1 MSNQEKVFAK
11 GFIFKRNENAPVFVI
26 GNLSLNSKEAAEF
39 IAANSKN
46 GWVNLK
52 INQSQNGKYYVELDT
67 WEAKPSGSGAMTYKT
82 QEPKKLVNFEIDD
95 LPTTNDLPF

>member
-26 GNLSLNSKEAAEF
+26 GNLSLNSKDAAEF

-67 WEAKPSGSGAMTYKT
+67 WEAKSSGAMTYKT

-95 LPTTNDLPF
+95 LPNTKDLPF

>member
-1 MSNQEKVFAK
+1 MEKTEKVFAK
-11 GFIFKRNENAPVFVI
+11 GFIFKRNENAPTFVI

-82 QEPKKLVNFEIDD
+82 QETKKLVNFEIED
-95 LPTTNDLPF
+95 LPTNDLPF

>member
-1 MSNQEKVFAK
+1 MEKTEKVFAK

-26 GNLSLNSKEAAEF
+26 GNLSLNSKDAAEF

-52 INQSQNGKYYVELDT
+52 INQAQNGKYYVELDT

-82 QEPKKLVNFEIDD
+82 QETKKLVNFEIED
-95 LPTTNDLPF
+95 LSTNDLPF

>member
-11 GFIFKRNENAPVFVI
+11 GFIFNRNENAPTFVI

-67 WEAKPSGSGAMTYKT
+67 WEAKSSGAMTYKT

-95 LPTTNDLPF
+95 LPNTKDLPF

>member
-1 MSNQEKVFAK
+1 MEKTEKVFAK
-11 GFIFKRNENAPVFVI
+11 GFIFKRNENAPTFVI
-26 GNLSLNSKEAAEF
+26 GNLSLNSKDAAEF

-46 GWVNLK
+46 GWINLK

-67 WEAKPSGSGAMTYKT
+67 WESKPTGSGAMTYKT
-82 QEPKKLVNFEIDD
+82 QETKKLVNFEIDD

>member
-1 MSNQEKVFAK
+1 MEKTEKVFAK

-26 GNLSLNSKEAAEF
+26 GNLSLNSKDAAEF

-52 INQSQNGKYYVELDT
+52 INQAQNGKYYVELDT

-82 QEPKKLVNFEIDD
+82 QETKKLVNFEIED
-95 LPTTNDLPF
+95 LPTNDLPF

>member
-1 MSNQEKVFAK
+1 MSNQEKVFAN
-11 GFIFKRNENAPVFVI
+11 GFIFKRNENAPTFVI
-26 GNLSLNSKEAAEF
+26 GNLSLNSKDAAEF

-67 WEAKPSGSGAMTYKT
+67 WEAKPAGGNGAMTYKT
-82 QEPKKLVNFEIDD
+82 QAPAQFENPMP
-95 LPTTNDLPF
+95 LEADLPF